1 MDFLKEKQTMNR
13 DFLHLLDV
21 YRSAN
26 PDNSVY
32 MEALR
37 LEISRIVAG
46 FDKVG
51 NEMAIFVYCQQEGS
65 FKVFLNLFEDRSLS
79 ELWILINKVCMDF

>member
-1 MDFLKEKQTMNR
+1 MKVFGLSQRATNNDR

-32 MEALR
+32 MEALS

-46 FDKVG
+46 FDKVW
-51 NEMAIFVYCQQEGS
+51 NEMAIFV
-65 FKVFLNLFEDRSLS
+65 
-79 ELWILINKVCMDF
+79 